1 MLRRLSAEAAAG
13 LVTYTPTNAVR
24 RSRMLPLSPVR
35 TEEARARWGAVWRW
49 FDDWTMESFNPRAYR
64 VDRR

>member
-1 MLRRLSAEAAAG
+1 
-13 LVTYTPTNAVR
+13 
-24 RSRMLPLSPVR
+24 MLPLSPVR